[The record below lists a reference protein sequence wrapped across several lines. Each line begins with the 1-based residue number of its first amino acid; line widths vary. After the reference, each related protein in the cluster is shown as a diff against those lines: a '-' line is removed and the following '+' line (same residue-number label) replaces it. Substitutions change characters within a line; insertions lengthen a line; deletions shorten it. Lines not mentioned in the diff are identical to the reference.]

1 MNNLISI
8 IIPVIQDMEESHLKQ
23 QLLHHLPKHE
33 PAFSVIEKSFREL
46 TSQQQDPELLRSF
59 FHSWSQTNNS
69 AMTVAGLSN
78 RLSMLIHKNQPVADE
93 AQLLRS
99 IVSLNRIVDE
109 DLAVVGKVLHSKL
122 FYTMATTICGDD
134 QWLLHQYNH
143 PNAKAFKDW
152 KDQNSLHVKDIMI
165 GLLTTLVHEIYTHG
179 EVEYILPM
187 FKTWLEETT
196 DLSEKEQ
203 LHTLAWISVHCGP
216 TEKNHFFFAVN
227 AISHFAAAMQVAI
240 EDYSLEE
247 IISTYLARKASV
259 MQAVMKTE
267 SVHLS

>member
-8 IIPVIQDMEESHLKQ
+8 IIPVIRDMEESHLKQ
-23 QLLHHLPKHE
+23 QLLTHLPKHE
-33 PAFSVIEKSFREL
+33 PLFSVIESSFREL
-46 TSQQQDPELLRSF
+46 TSHKQDTELLRHF

-93 AQLLRS
+93 SQLLRS

-122 FYTMATTICGDD
+122 FYTMATTISGDD
-134 QWLLHQYNH
+134 QWLLHAYNH
-143 PNAKAFKDW
+143 PDAKAFKDW
-152 KDQNSLHVKDIMI
+152 KDQNSLHEKDIML

-187 FKTWLEETT
+187 FKNWLETTT
-196 DLSEKEQ
+196 DLSEKER

-227 AISHFAAAMQVAI
+227 AIHHFAKAMDVNI

-247 IISTYLARKASV
+247 IISTYLTKKTSV
-259 MQAVMKTE
+259 MQSVMQIE
-267 SVHLS
+267 SVHSS